1 MTVLGIRGISMSR
14 MIYPVKPYFPPE
26 DVEEVKRIVETVLQ
40 SGMLSNHTYTRNFE
54 KSFAELSNVKHAVA
68 VNSGTAA
75 LEIALRTIGL
85 KSGDEVLVPTNTFSA
100 TAAAVVFAGGK
111 PVFTDID
118 PETLCINTENIQKYL
133 TPRTKGVVA
142 VHIGGLICP
151 DIKAIKEIC
160 GNRGL
165 FLVED
170 AAHAQGCTIC
180 GEPAGSF
187 GDVACFSFYATK
199 VMTTGE
205 GGMITTNND
214 EVARKAEVLRDQ
226 GKDSDSGLIVDLGNN
241 WRLPEVN
248 AAMGIV
254 QLKRLPEIIE
264 KRNMIA
270 RYYYKELG
278 KIDCIEVQ
286 KIPRN
291 IVDNYYKYVTFIDQD
306 INRDEVKMK
315 LREKGVMCGDAVY
328 WPPLHL
334 QPVYR
339 RLLKT
344 KEGDFPKAEDVCKRM
359 LCPPLNSW
367 MSRDDAEYVI
377 SKIDETLSEI

>member
-1 MTVLGIRGISMSR
+1 MTVLEIGGISMSR
-14 MIYPVKPYFPPE
+14 MIHPVRPYFPPE
-26 DVEEVKRIVETVLQ
+26 DVEEVKRIVEKVLQ

-54 KSFAELSNVKHAVA
+54 KQFAELSNVKHAVA

-75 LEIALRTIGL
+75 LEIALRTIGI

-111 PVFTDID
+111 PVLTDID
-118 PETLCINTENIQKYL
+118 PETLCINAENIQEYL
-133 TPRTKGVVA
+133 TPRTKGVVV

-151 DIKAIKEIC
+151 DIKAIREIC
-160 GNRGL
+160 GNRNL
-165 FLVED
+165 FLLED
-170 AAHAQGCTIC
+170 AAHAQGCTIG

-187 GDVACFSFYATK
+187 GNVACFSFYATK

-205 GGMITTNND
+205 GGMITTNSD
-214 EVARKAEVLRDQ
+214 EVARKAKVLRDQ
-226 GKDSDSGLIVDLGNN
+226 GKDSESGLIVDLGNN
-241 WRLPEVN
+241 WRLPEVS

-270 RYYYKELG
+270 RHYDKELR
-278 KIDCIEVQ
+278 KIDHIEVQ
-286 KIPRN
+286 KVPRN
-291 IVDNYYKYVTFIDQD
+291 TVHNYYKYVTFIDKD
-306 INRDEVKMK
+306 IDRDDVKMK

-339 RLLKT
+339 KLLKT
-344 KEGDFPKAEDVCKRM
+344 KEGDFPKAEDVCRRM
-359 LCPPLNSW
+359 LSPPLNSW
-367 MSRDDAEYVI
+367 MNRDDAEYVI

>member
-1 MTVLGIRGISMSR
+1 
-14 MIYPVKPYFPPE
+14 VKPYFPPE
-26 DVEEVKRIVETVLQ
+26 DVEEVKEIVRKILQ
-40 SGMLSNHTYTRNFE
+40 SGMLTNHTYTRNFE
-54 KSFAELSNVKHAVA
+54 KQFAELCKVKHAVA

-85 KSGDEVLVPTNTFSA
+85 KDGDEVLVPTNTFSS
-100 TAAAVVFAGGK
+100 TAATVVFAGGK
-111 PVFTDID
+111 PVLTDID
-118 PETLCINTENIQKYL
+118 PGSLCINAENIQKYL
-133 TPRTKGVVA
+133 TPRTRGVVA

-151 DIKAIKEIC
+151 DIKAMKELC
-160 GNRGL
+160 GDRGL

-170 AAHAQGCTIC
+170 AAHAQGSTIN

-187 GDVACFSFYATK
+187 GDAACFSFYATK

-205 GGMITTNND
+205 GGMIATNND
-214 EVARKAEVLRDQ
+214 KVTSTARTLRDQ
-226 GKDSDSGLIVDLGNN
+226 GKDSDSSLIVDLGNN
-241 WRLPEVN
+241 WRLPEIS

-270 RYYYKELG
+270 RYYDKELG

-286 KIPRN
+286 KIPLN
-291 IVDNYYKYVTFIDQD
+291 IVDNYYKYVTFINQD
-306 INRDEVKMK
+306 INRDQVKIK
-315 LREKGVMCGDAVY
+315 LREKGVICGDAVY

-334 QPVYR
+334 HPIYR
-339 RLLKT
+339 KLLKT

-367 MSRDDAEYVI
+367 MNRDDAEYVV